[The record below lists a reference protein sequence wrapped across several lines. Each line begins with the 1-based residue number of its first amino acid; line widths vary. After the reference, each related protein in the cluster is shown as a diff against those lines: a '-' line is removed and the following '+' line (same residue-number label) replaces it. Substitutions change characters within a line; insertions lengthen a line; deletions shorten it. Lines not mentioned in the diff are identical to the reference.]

1 MARRRVTIDTI
12 ARESQTSPTTVSL
25 VLRDRP
31 GISAETRERVLA
43 TARTLGYQHRAPMRA
58 AERTDPLSIG
68 LIARTHL
75 LHGEEGTPSVNPFY
89 SWVLAGIESAARGG
103 DMNLLYASMTV
114 DDVNRHT
121 DLPTH
126 LLRQSLDGV
135 ILVGAFRPESVA
147 ALRDVRSGPIILV
160 DAAGSVGQ
168 LDVVMTDNLGGGETA
183 TQYLIDAGH
192 RRIACLSRAEG
203 INPCFDQR
211 VAGYRAVMDAN
222 GLPSVIAPFTATDV
236 ETAIA
241 DLLDQHPETTAV
253 FAANDRCARQAI
265 AALRRRGRE
274 VPRDMSV
281 IGFDNID
288 PNDLLLSTMAVDKTS
303 LGRLAVD
310 TLRYRLTWPDAA
322 QMNVL
327 LRPRLLARAS
337 VASPA
342 AMGHPEHHAEA
353 SPATSAVAPPAA
365 AL

>member
-43 TARTLGYQHRAPMRA
+43 TARTLGYQHRAPVRT
-58 AERTDPLSIG
+58 AERTQPLNVG

-75 LHGEEGTPSVNPFY
+75 LYGEEGTPSVNPFY
-89 SWVLAGIESAARGG
+89 SWVLAGIESATRGG

-114 DDVNRHT
+114 DDANRHT

-126 LLRQSLDGV
+126 LLRQPLDGV

-147 ALRDVRSGPIILV
+147 ALRSVRSSPIVLV
-160 DAAGSVGQ
+160 DAARSVGN
-168 LDVVMTDNLGGGETA
+168 LDAVMTDNLGGGETA
-183 TQYLIDAGH
+183 TQQLIDQGH

-211 VAGYRAVMDAN
+211 AAGYRAAMARH
-222 GLPSVIAPFTATDV
+222 GLPAVIAPFTATDV
-236 ETAIA
+236 ESAMIE
-241 DLLDQHPETTAV
+241 LLTRHPETTAL
-253 FAANDRCARQAI
+253 FAANDRCAHQAI
-265 AALRRRGRE
+265 AALRRLGRE
-274 VPRDMSV
+274 VPDDVSV

-288 PNDLLLSTMAVDKTS
+288 PSDTLLSTMSVDKTS
-303 LGRLAVD
+303 LGRLAVE
-310 TLRYRLTWPDAA
+310 TLRYRLAWPDAA
-322 QMNVL
+322 QMSIL

-342 AMGHPEHHAEA
+342 AIGHSERRGAAP
-353 SPATSAVAPPAA
+353 SVVPPAA